1 MERLSAPMGSRID
14 RTERVSFRFEGQQ
27 YSGYRGDTIA
37 SALYANDVTMLSRS
51 FKYHRPRGVL
61 SMCGQDSNTMV
72 QIGNKPNRLAD
83 RIAIEAGLDVM
94 GQNYWGSLEKDRLAA
109 LRYFARF
116 MPVGFYYKAFYK
128 PRWSWRL
135 WAKLIRRVAGLGVV
149 ALDTP
154 HGYYDKQY
162 LFTDVTVI
170 GAGPAGL
177 AAALEA
183 AEAGAKV
190 LLVDENI
197 ELGGALTYARF
208 DGAGEAGERTRA
220 DLVAKVSAHECI
232 RVMTDT
238 ACTGWYADNWL
249 PLIKDNRLYKLR
261 AGSLVVASGCY
272 EQPLIF
278 QNNDLPGIMLGSAA
292 QRLIRLYGIKPGNR
306 AVVATANQDGYGVAL
321 DLLDAGM
328 EVACVVDVRPDP
340 PEEEMSAAVMRRH
353 VPILAGATLREAV
366 PSAGGLGVRAVKIAR
381 LESATKAARR
391 YDSFACDVIAMSGS
405 YVPAAAML
413 HQAGGRVSFAA
424 DNGSFSVHDLP
435 AHLSAA
441 GSVGGTNAL
450 ENVLSEGAAA
460 GRAAASDAGFSS
472 AGASAAPSIAEE
484 APGAWPI
491 IIHPKGK
498 DFVDFDEDLQ
508 SHDIENALTEGYQH
522 IQLLKRFTTNGMGPS
537 QGRHATLPA
546 IRLAARRTGAGL
558 DETGSTTSRPPIGPL
573 TMAHLA
579 GRSFEPVR
587 YTAMHYRH
595 VERGARKMPAGAWMR
610 PEYYGAAH
618 SRADNIAAEVVSV
631 RENVGMIDVSTL
643 GGLEIR
649 GPDAAEFLN
658 RMYTFAYLKQPVG
671 RARYVLMTD
680 ESGVIVDDGVACRMH
695 DDHFY
700 VTATTSGVD
709 GVYRTMLWYNVQ
721 WRLKVD
727 ITHVSGSYAGVNIA
741 GPNSREVLQKLC
753 DDVDLS
759 PEAFPYMGVRR
770 GTVAGI
776 PALFLRVGFVGELG
790 YELHVPAS
798 QGEALW
804 DALMEAGNEAG
815 IQPFGVEAQRLLR
828 LEKGHIIIS
837 QDTDGLTT
845 PHEADMGWAIANKK
859 PFYVGMRSV
868 AIQDSV
874 GLKRKLV
881 GFELADST
889 GKKPK
894 ECHLVIR
901 SGSITGR
908 VTSIAH
914 SPTLNKVIGLA
925 YVAPDQAEPG
935 TEIDIKIDGG
945 EMVKAVVVKLPFYDP
960 DGARQEM

>member
-1 MERLSAPMGSRID
+1 
-14 RTERVSFRFEGQQ
+14 
-27 YSGYRGDTIA
+27 
-37 SALYANDVTMLSRS
+37 
-51 FKYHRPRGVL
+51 
-61 SMCGQDSNTMV
+61 
-72 QIGNKPNRLAD
+72 
-83 RIAIEAGLDVM
+83 
-94 GQNYWGSLEKDRLAA
+94 
-109 LRYFARF
+109 
-116 MPVGFYYKAFYK
+116 
-128 PRWSWRL
+128 
-135 WAKLIRRVAGLGVV
+135 
-149 ALDTP
+149 
-154 HGYYDKQY
+154 
-162 LFTDVTVI
+162 
-170 GAGPAGL
+170 
-177 AAALEA
+177 
-183 AEAGAKV
+183 
-190 LLVDENI
+190 
-197 ELGGALTYARF
+197 
-208 DGAGEAGERTRA
+208 
-220 DLVAKVSAHECI
+220 
-232 RVMTDT
+232 
-238 ACTGWYADNWL
+238 
-249 PLIKDNRLYKLR
+249 
-261 AGSLVVASGCY
+261 
-272 EQPLIF
+272 
-278 QNNDLPGIMLGSAA
+278 
-292 QRLIRLYGIKPGNR
+292 
-306 AVVATANQDGYGVAL
+306 
-321 DLLDAGM
+321 
-328 EVACVVDVRPDP
+328 
-340 PEEEMSAAVMRRH
+340 
-353 VPILAGATLREAV
+353 
-366 PSAGGLGVRAVKIAR
+366 
-381 LESATKAARR
+381 
-391 YDSFACDVIAMSGS
+391 
-405 YVPAAAML
+405 
-413 HQAGGRVSFAA
+413 
-424 DNGSFSVHDLP
+424 
-435 AHLSAA
+435 
-441 GSVGGTNAL
+441 
-450 ENVLSEGAAA
+450 
-460 GRAAASDAGFSS
+460 
-472 AGASAAPSIAEE
+472 
-484 APGAWPI
+484 
-491 IIHPKGK
+491 
-498 DFVDFDEDLQ
+498 
-508 SHDIENALTEGYQH
+508 
-522 IQLLKRFTTNGMGPS
+522 
-537 QGRHATLPA
+537 
-546 IRLAARRTGAGL
+546 
-558 DETGSTTSRPPIGPL
+558 TTSRPPIGPL

-658 RMYTFAYLKQPVG
+658 RMYTFAYLKQPIG

-759 PEAFPYMGVRR
+759 PEAFPYMGARR